1 MSNYQLQ
8 RLEKKVRD
16 ALESVSKVLGTN
28 RNPVL
33 PSDCPHQYQDK
44 YILAEFATKAGAA
57 AVLNSLKQLG
67 FDDDKIG
74 KIIGWIKENR
84 TVTLS
89 LVAEEH
95 CAFDRTE
102 EREVESPTKIVTEQ
116 TSGALSALV
125 GKKTT
130 KVVTTVTEHFWR
142 FSITWSLTA
151 YAGANPDDKIVL
163 LIFTILARIMLGL
176 VGTGF
181 SAAMNAGK
189 IRVSEPPFVSRIS
202 SMIATLFLSFVL
214 AILMLA
220 MIALTAEHLL
230 HTMLDMADWVE
241 DQLAHLP
248 LTGRWRSGVRLAVS
262 DDKILLLFFTII
274 ARILIAIVATGFT
287 ASWRSMT
294 GGKTETI
301 KVPA

>member
-1 MSNYQLQ
+1 MIFA
-8 RLEKKVRD
+8 RLSKISATLFVSMVMAMAMLVLLWFYLPEWLGWVQDGADLVEDGVARLPVPEQYNNLVR
-16 ALESVSKVLGTN
+16 
-28 RNPVL
+28 
-33 PSDCPHQYQDK
+33 
-44 YILAEFATKAGAA
+44 I
-57 AVLNSLKQLG
+57 
-67 FDDDKIG
+67 
-74 KIIGWIKENR
+74 
-84 TVTLS
+84 
-89 LVAEEH
+89 
-95 CAFDRTE
+95 
-102 EREVESPTKIVTEQ
+102 
-116 TSGALSALV
+116 
-125 GKKTT
+125 
-130 KVVTTVTEHFWR
+130 
-142 FSITWSLTA
+142 
-151 YAGANPDDKIVL
+151 YASDDKIVL

-214 AILMLA
+214 AIPMLA